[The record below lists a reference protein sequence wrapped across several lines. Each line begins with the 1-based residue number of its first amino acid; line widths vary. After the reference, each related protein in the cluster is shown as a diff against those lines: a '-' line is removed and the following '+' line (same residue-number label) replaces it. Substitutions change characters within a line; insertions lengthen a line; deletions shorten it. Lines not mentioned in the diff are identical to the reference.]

1 MNRTKRVLYFITL
14 LTLTISLTSGCQ
26 LAVSPSDSGSGR
38 LCGALVSWQD
48 VESPDDMGKILDGT
62 ITGAEGGEGGNSGSG
77 GTLRVSFP
85 GMEGYEFILRTVTES
100 DPDPI
105 TGEEVS
111 VTDYIGSPDF
121 TDIQYAVRT
130 DDHEEEN
137 AVSARLM
144 VPADFDR
151 IFYLYPV
158 YERED
163 GTYYLLLEPARVS
176 SSGGL
181 GSATLSQSFSETLS
195 LSESGKESRSIVSI
209 SISITGT
216 EGVETLYLK
225 AFSADDRLLSTEE
238 ISPGSHPDYPI
249 SRDTAY
255 VIAEEHL
262 ADGRIRR
269 VALNR
274 PEQET
279 EYGGYTCY
287 FADGPDSLLPVEIQL
302 AP

>member
-1 MNRTKRVLYFITL
+1 
-14 LTLTISLTSGCQ
+14 
-26 LAVSPSDSGSGR
+26 
-38 LCGALVSWQD
+38 
-48 VESPDDMGKILDGT
+48 MGKILNGT
-62 ITGAEGGEGGNSGSG
+62 ITGTEGEDSSSG
-77 GTLRVSFP
+77 GTFRVSFP

-130 DDHEEEN
+130 DEDEEEN

-151 IFYLYPV
+151 VFYLYPV

-225 AFSADDRLLSTEE
+225 SFSADDRLLSTEE
-238 ISPGSHPDYPI
+238 ISPASHLDYPI

-262 ADGRIRR
+262 SDGRIRR

-302 AP
+302 TP